1 MYMVL
6 PIMRRVVATLLLVLW
21 AFSGWAQGQ
30 GPDYEAWHSVA
41 NRAEDAVSAARAS
54 DAAFSS
60 LRAEVVQWRTELQA
74 QLSANDNRLQTLR
87 DQIASLG
94 PVPQEGATEATAITA
109 RRAEL
114 NAQLERLNTPRRTA
128 EEAFSRANGII
139 VEIDGIGRSTRPIG
153 CLRCVTYR

>member
-41 NRAEDAVSAARAS
+41 NRAENAVSAARAS
-54 DAAFSS
+54 DVAFTG
-60 LRAEVVQWRTELQA
+60 LRAEVVEWRREFQV
-74 QLSANDNRLQTLR
+74 QLSANENRLNTLR

-94 PVPQEGATEATAITA
+94 PVPGRGHIRTCRDRRQA
-109 RRAEL
+109 RRI
-114 NAQLERLNTPRRTA
+114 ERAARTVEHPAPHRRRGVQQI
-128 EEAFSRANGII
+128 EWYHRR
-139 VEIDGIGRSTRPIG
+139 D
-153 CLRCVTYR
+153 